1 MSVIDDVL
9 KANGQFIQTFT
20 PITAPATR
28 RLAVVAC
35 MDYRI
40 PIQDALGLKNGDA
53 YVIRNAGGVITEDV
67 LRSLL
72 IAHHKLGVEEIMIIN
87 HTECGMQTFQE
98 EEFRDE
104 LEEKTGTAAIAPAQF
119 HTFQNLEKNV
129 RLQILRLRSHPWM
142 PKAIPVWGFIY
153 DVKTGKL
160 IPVPAEGETAS
171 GKLPTLTPLD
181 PLPRLGGE
189 TPRH

>member
-1 MSVIDDVL
+1 MSVIEEIL
-9 KANGQFIQTFT
+9 KANDRFIQTFT
-20 PITAPATR
+20 PITAPVAR
-28 RLAVVAC
+28 KLAVVAC

-40 PIQDALGLKNGDA
+40 PMEQALGLKTGDA
-53 YVIRNAGGVITEDV
+53 YVIRNAGGIITDDAV
-67 LRSLL
+67 RSLL

-87 HTECGMQTFQE
+87 HTECGMQTFQD

-129 RLQILRLRSHPWM
+129 RLQILRLKSHPWM
-142 PKAIPVWGFIY
+142 PKHIPVWGFIY

-160 IPVPAEGETAS
+160 VAVPAEAGAPT
-171 GKLPTLTPLD
+171 GTLPKLTPLN
-181 PLPRLGGE
+181 PLPPVRSE
-189 TPRH
+189 